1 MTPVIARAA
10 GCGRH
15 RSSFLAVSGSLF
27 VGVSA
32 SSGGRVPPRGSAR
45 RSKPL
50 GKLDSAGVSSP
61 RPRVL
66 EVEGRESA
74 ARPPEIAADW
84 LAELYE
90 AAADATRWPRA
101 LGAVAGRVGAR
112 RAGVE
117 VVDLAN
123 GALRFAAATA
133 PRQQVRAASES
144 LVAERSA
151 PAAEWPPLALCFD
164 GRAAVCRF
172 PLRGTALVA
181 RLTLARG
188 SASRPWNEA
197 DRGGIA
203 MVASH
208 LERALRL
215 SLRSGAGA
223 ALPPPAV
230 ELALPPTSP
239 QELLREVETSL
250 RGVYGLTPAET
261 RVATAFVCG
270 SSIVQVAQQ
279 QGICVETVRS
289 HLKRIYQKLGTTRQA
304 ELVHLVLT
312 KSRVS
317 PPPAPR
323 TE

>member
-1 MTPVIARAA
+1 MRSRRPGGLESAGIANP
-10 GCGRH
+10 
-15 RSSFLAVSGSLF
+15 SP
-27 VGVSA
+27 
-32 SSGGRVPPRGSAR
+32 RVPEATDGE
-45 RSKPL
+45 
-50 GKLDSAGVSSP
+50 GVATP
-61 RPRVL
+61 H
-66 EVEGRESA
+66 EVE
-74 ARPPEIAADW
+74 ADW

-90 AAADATRWPRA
+90 AAADVARWPCA
-101 LGAVAGRVGAR
+101 LGAVAGRLGAR
-112 RAGVE
+112 RAGIE
-117 VVDLAN
+117 VVDLAS

-133 PRQQVRAASES
+133 PRRPGRSASELR
-144 LVAERSA
+144 LVERSA
-151 PAAEWPPLALCFD
+151 PAAEGPPLALHFD
-164 GRAAVCRF
+164 GRAAICRF
-172 PLRGTALVA
+172 PLRGTSLVA

-188 SASRPWNEA
+188 SASRPWREA

-203 MVASH
+203 RVAAH

-215 SLRSGAGA
+215 SLRAGAGP
-223 ALPPPAV
+223 ALPPPAAEV
-230 ELALPPTSP
+230 LLPRSAPE
-239 QELLREVETSL
+239 ELLHEVETTL

-261 RVATAFVCG
+261 RVAAAFVCG